1 MTEKKDE
8 MKVYNKVYN
17 NEPDEVIITTSD
29 REIYNLC
36 KTCAFQS
43 DGTAFSNEYY
53 KTCCMMY
60 PYPAIKPSSIMNG
73 SGKCDKYL
81 EDSGLTS
88 KESK

>member
-1 MTEKKDE
+1 MYK
-8 MKVYNKVYN
+8 
-17 NEPDEVIITTSD
+17 SGG
-29 REIYNLC
+29 
-36 KTCAFQS
+36 S
-43 DGTAFSNEYY
+43 AFSNEYY

-60 PYPAIKPSSIMNG
+60 PYPAIKPPSIMNG